1 MAESVVKRNIV
12 KIELD
17 SGNIRRSWIN
27 HSIGLSDNL
36 GDAFGVE
43 LYRAGVPVNL
53 GGATIMGYFHD
64 PWGDNIVINGGDI
77 TYNLAVIY
85 LPQACYNHEGQFT
98 LALKIITDRETS
110 SMVIFDGMIDNTN
123 TGSAVAPTGTVPT
136 YQEVLAVYDQMLEA
150 KAGSVRFDIVQ
161 SLTDAQKLQAQNN
174 MGAYYQPQI
183 DTVNGKIG
191 NTVLPTTAQTLTGA
205 IAEHDGD
212 LTNQQGQ
219 ITDLKSAI
227 SDNTGTEII
236 AIDETGK
243 YIQMTGATAVV
254 KTSANF
260 KYSKVACQPGDVF
273 TVSAEGAGGARCW
286 GWLDS
291 NNGVISKATEGAT
304 VTNEIMIAPENSA
317 YLVINNKVTNNRV
330 SYKGELIK
338 HITDMALIYNSN
350 PSTNDLNDYVK
361 PGYYILGSS
370 TTYTNSPLEDGST
383 FTGSRILEVM
393 PSFVEGS
400 AFLVQILWALS
411 STYAGNIYAR
421 RRTGTPSQQSW
432 TDWTKINSMK
442 EQEMIKEQY
451 EGFRTLETTDV
462 NDATDTGY
470 YILVSSTDYV
480 NLPEEIR
487 PLPNGPTASG
497 AKTLE
502 VMPSFSSGSVYLV
515 QILWILSSTYAGNI
529 YARRRTGSAE
539 NPTWTDWIKVS
550 SIKDMQTALQF
561 LNNTELQNYEPVSRN
576 SQGNNVGAKIRVM
589 SYNICHFNNDTSTYI
604 SAEKLGNLHKM
615 FMEVNADFICLQE
628 DDRHIDSAETKL
640 SKSYLYY
647 PVYPISVVD
656 DVYPDNDMAGVNI
669 RSKQGFV
676 SRDSLEFSNTNHRAL
691 RYGVYEIDGKTL
703 LLISAHPG
711 LTEEERAEEYEKLFK
726 WINGEITLNRYY
738 TSTPVSVP
746 TFTHCVIGMD
756 ANSATAEDRANLSAE
771 AEETGYIMANG
782 GVLGWINTS
791 LRSNLPLDN
800 IIVSPNVIIN
810 NIQVLSGWYDLL
822 YSDHVPVYCD
832 LTLLDGT
839 P

>member
-1 MAESVVKRNIV
+1 MAQIESWFNQDLKEPVKVRYLDGNVFSQDNNGNLIGVYVFNNGEPATLSGSVSASIIRSDGGTVAAVGTLSGNQVSVILPQSAYAIPGVISVVIK
-12 KIELD
+12 LT
-17 SGNIRRSWIN
+17 SGSDVTTLCAVVGNVYTSSTDTVIDPGTIIPSVETLIAAIDAAVA
-27 HSIGLSDNL
+27 SIPADYSSLWTSLAPAYSTSGTYAV
-36 GDAFGVE
+36 GDYVTYNGG
-43 LYRAGVPVNL
+43 LYRCVTAISSGESWTAAHWTSAKL
-53 GGATIMGYFHD
+53 G
-64 PWGDNIVINGGDI
+64 
-77 TYNLAVIY
+77 
-85 LPQACYNHEGQFT
+85 
-98 LALKIITDRETS
+98 TD
-110 SMVIFDGMIDNTN
+110 V
-123 TGSAVAPTGTVPT
+123 SA
-136 YQEVLAVYDQMLEA
+136 
-150 KAGSVRFDIVQ
+150 
-161 SLTDAQKLQAQNN
+161 
-174 MGAYYQPQI
+174 
-183 DTVNGKIG
+183 
-191 NTVLPTTAQTLTGA
+191 
-205 IAEHDGD
+205 
-212 LTNQQGQ
+212 
-219 ITDLKSAI
+219 LKSAL

-243 YIQMTGATAVV
+243 YIQMTGDTAVE

-370 TTYTNSPLEDGST
+370 TTYTNSPLEDEST
-383 FTGSRILEVM
+383 FTGSRILEAM

-400 AFLVQILWALS
+400 AFLVQILWVLS
-411 STYAGNIYAR
+411 STYAGNVYAR

-470 YILVSSTDYV
+470 YILGSSTDYV

-515 QILWILSSTYAGNI
+515 QTLWILSSTYAGNI
-529 YARRRTGSAE
+529 YARRRTGSAS
-539 NPTWTDWIKVS
+539 NPNWTDWIKVS
-550 SIKDMQTALQF
+550 SIKDMQTALRF

-656 DVYPDNDMAGVNI
+656 DVYPDNDTAGVNI
-669 RSKQGFV
+669 RSKQGFA

-771 AEETGYIMANG
+771 AEEAGYIMANG

-832 LTLLDGT
+832 LTLLDT
-839 P
+839 